1 MKKTVVLV
9 LVVLFG
15 TIIFGGCGVKQNN
28 TQTNNMTPQE
38 QTIANKNNE
47 ISNNQLQK
55 LIINPY
61 HPIVFMGGSYD
72 GNLSKATVLGGYQN
86 NKWYTIDDFDYFIK
100 EKKVPLQSFLD
111 NQSLQESSVD
121 TNLLKGNETFKF
133 YSNSQLI
140 STVNAKG
147 SKPTMFVSPAS
158 AQASL
163 NFNIENVNTKENF
176 IIGVNGDWNA
186 LPRAPKILSDN
197 SFLIDLDNDNIIEK
211 ITANFIE
218 TSKDDYKVVV
228 EVEKGNKKI
237 KVSESY
243 MGKESLKYFKM
254 MALDLNGDDKME
266 IIDYT
271 AGATG
276 GISVGEINGYEF
288 KNVLGYDSGE

>member
-9 LVVLFG
+9 LVALFG

-28 TQTNNMTPQE
+28 IQVNNVTHQE

-55 LIINPY
+55 SIINPY
-61 HPIVFMGGSYD
+61 HPIAFMGGAYD
-72 GNLSKATVLGGYQN
+72 GELSKATVLGGYQN

-133 YSNSQLI
+133 YSNSQLL

-163 NFNIENVNTKENF
+163 NFNIENVNTKEKF

-186 LPRAPKILSDN
+186 LPRIPKVLSDN
-197 SFLIDLDNDNIIEK
+197 SYLIDLDNDNAPEK
-211 ITANFIE
+211 VTANFIE
-218 TSKDDYKVVV
+218 TSKDYYKVVV
-228 EVEKGNKKI
+228 EMEKNNKKI
-237 KVSESY
+237 KVSEGN
-243 MGKESLKYFKM
+243 MTKESLKYFKIM
-254 MALDLNGDDKME
+254 ILDLNGDGKME
-266 IIDYT
+266 IITYT
-271 AGATG
+271 TGTAG
-276 GISVGEINGYEF
+276 GISIVEINGNEV